1 MVVFCIQQQGDNE
14 EAARKEA
21 SDWAKEILTASG
33 EYLNGHLRK
42 QVNILLLLH
51 FPSPFSYQVNLAI
64 QEGMSPEEEDQ
75 IARRIVTLGCVALHC
90 PKEINKRHF
99 LILQHAAFQHESGV
113 DGPIPSSQ
121 ALSQPTRKLPAR
133 LQAASVISLGKLSIQ
148 HEEMAKQVKLLL
160 P

>member
-51 FPSPFSYQVNLAI
+51 FPIPFSYQVNLAI
-64 QEGMSPEEEDQ
+64 QEGMSPDEEDQ
-75 IARRIVTLGCVALHC
+75 IARRIVTLGKWRRRSYSIISGSIATYTQTTRS
-90 PKEINKRHF
+90 PSGSFSHF
-99 LILQHAAFQHESGV
+99 IGQTQH
-113 DGPIPSSQ
+113 
-121 ALSQPTRKLPAR
+121 PTRRDGKTGMATFTLT
-133 LQAASVISLGKLSIQ
+133 SLS
-148 HEEMAKQVKLLL
+148 A
-160 P
+160 